1 VGVKERRQREKKFL
15 REEILDAARELFIK
29 HGYDNVTMRKIGQK
43 IEYSPT
49 TIYLYFQD
57 KCEILHT
64 LCEETFGKLLKVFNG
79 IERSPLTPVEK
90 LTEMGKAYIRF
101 GLQHPN
107 EYRMIFMTAPGEIK
121 GPEHFQDSAGMKT
134 FECLLKCV
142 QGCIDSGEFR
152 PLNVPAAGQ
161 ALWGAVHGVT
171 SLLINSCGFPFV
183 ETELLI
189 DTVLDATINGLRSK

>member
-1 VGVKERRQREKKFL
+1 MGVKERRQREKKFL

-29 HGYDNVTMRKIGQK
+29 HGYDNVTMRKIGAK

-107 EYRMIFMTAPGEIK
+107 EYRMTFMTQGVIK
-121 GPEHFQDSAGMKT
+121 APEHFEETAGMKT
-134 FECLLKCV
+134 FQCLLKCV
-142 QGCIDSGEFR
+142 QDCIDSGEFR
-152 PLNVPAAGQ
+152 PINVPAAGQ
-161 ALWGAVHGVT
+161 ALWSAVHGVT

-183 ETELLI
+183 ETEVLI
-189 DTVLDATINGLRSK
+189 DTVLDATINGLRPK

>member
-1 VGVKERRQREKKFL
+1 MGVKERRQREKKFL

>member
-1 VGVKERRQREKKFL
+1 MGVKERRQREKKFL

-29 HGYDNVTMRKIGQK
+29 HGYDNVTMRKIGAK

-79 IERSPLTPVEK
+79 IERSPLTSVEK

-107 EYRMIFMTAPGEIK
+107 EYRMTFMTQGVIK
-121 GPEHFQDSAGMKT
+121 APEHFEETAGMKT
-134 FECLLKCV
+134 FQCLLKCV
-142 QGCIDSGEFR
+142 QDCIDSGEFR
-152 PLNVPAAGQ
+152 PIDVPAASQ
-161 ALWGAVHGVT
+161 ALWSAVHGVT

-183 ETELLI
+183 ETEVLI
-189 DTVLDATINGLRSK
+189 DTVLDATISGLRPK